1 MEFPW
6 CENYCSRFLR
16 FLDFVPHVFTVS
28 APFIAERW
36 CGSRSFGEA
45 WGTRLLYAGNSSI
58 SRRRNFLASP
68 RSGIW
73 KKTYRAVRS
82 NERGGGADW
91 ICQGIGAYLRAHF
104 EDRISV
110 IEFFSLCERLGCEE
124 DLKKVFSFQDVPTSL
139 AVDIVGEGLRKMI
152 SRWAHLL
159 RLLFGDE
166 EFLSRDENCASS
178 SPGWYNLACVRFS
191 GCKTCSVRHDTD

>member
-45 WGTRLLYAGNSSI
+45 WGTRLLYADNSSI

-68 RSGIW
+68 RIGIW
-73 KKTYRAVRS
+73 KKTCRAVRS

-110 IEFFSLCERLGCEE
+110 YR
-124 DLKKVFSFQDVPTSL
+124 V
-139 AVDIVGEGLRKMI
+139 
-152 SRWAHLL
+152 
-159 RLLFGDE
+159 
-166 EFLSRDENCASS
+166 FLSLRETWLRRR
-178 SPGWYNLACVRFS
+178 PQKGLLFS
-191 GCKTCSVRHDTD
+191 GCSDITCNRYCRRRPSQNDLAMSASTSTIIR